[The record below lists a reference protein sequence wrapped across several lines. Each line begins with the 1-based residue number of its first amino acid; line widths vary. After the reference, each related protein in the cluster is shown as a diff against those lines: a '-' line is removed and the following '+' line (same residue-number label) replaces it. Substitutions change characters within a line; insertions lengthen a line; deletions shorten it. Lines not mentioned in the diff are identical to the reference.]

1 MYLHYNVE
9 PHFLE
14 EKFEIFHPVG
24 SIAESDAFA
33 KQLMQKQDQ
42 GKTYSDFCLM
52 DMSKQNILKSYSPDE
67 LKKKPRIV
75 KDKVNDKVIKR

>member
-9 PHFLE
+9 PHFLK

-24 SIAESDAFA
+24 SIAESDSFA

-52 DMSKQNILKSYSPDE
+52 DMSKEKVLKPYSIDE
-67 LKKKPRIV
+67 LAKKPR
-75 KDKVNDKVIKR
+75 VIKERGNERGMKL